1 MRKNKINVFINFL
14 TYKQKTKYKTNFLPR
29 RTQINCAS
37 EHVRCGVRT
46 YTGFPAILT
55 RLMQY
60 LCGLVRCGEKRRGV
74 GWGGDVSKS
83 VEVR

>member
-1 MRKNKINVFINFL
+1 MRKNKINVIINFL
-14 TYKQKTKYKTNFLPR
+14 TYKQKTKYETNYFPQQ
-29 RTQINCAS
+29 TQINYVS

-60 LCGLVRCGEKRRGV
+60 LCGVVWCEKERGGV
-74 GWGGDVSKS
+74 GM
-83 VEVR
+83 

>member
-14 TYKQKTKYKTNFLPR
+14 TYKQKTKYETNYFPQQ
-29 RTQINCAS
+29 TKINCAS

-60 LCGLVRCGEKRRGV
+60 LCGVVWFGV
-74 GWGGDVSKS
+74 GRKGEEWVCK
-83 VEVR
+83 